1 MLPIISLL
9 LYIQLMNKIY
19 ISLLI
24 MFNTNIIADE
34 MSVDEMIDFIVQEQF
49 LSQQADSMKN
59 SMYTMMESVGL
70 NVKSKAMSDF
80 LDPFIDEYLISV
92 EKKVP
97 TLYEEIYS
105 DGEILALYN
114 FMKTQEGI
122 SINKK
127 QSIMTEKT
135 MLMVSEDA
143 VKLSESIG
151 IAFQE
156 NPELIQSLMK

>member
-1 MLPIISLL
+1 
-9 LYIQLMNKIY
+9 MNKIY
-19 ISLLI
+19 ISLLLI
-24 MFNTNIIADE
+24 FNTYISADE
-34 MSVDEMIDFIVQEQF
+34 MSVDEMVDFIVQEQF
-49 LSQQADSMKN
+49 LSQQEDTMKN
-59 SMYTMMESVGL
+59 SMYTLMESMGL

-80 LDPFIDEYLISV
+80 LNPFINEYISSI

-97 TLYEEIYS
+97 ALYKDIYS
-105 DGEILALYN
+105 DDEITALYN
-114 FMKTQEGI
+114 FMKTKEGI

-127 QSIMTEKT
+127 QSLMVEKT
-135 MLMVSEDA
+135 MLMVSEDG

>member
-1 MLPIISLL
+1 MK
-9 LYIQLMNKIY
+9 KIY
-19 ISLLI
+19 ISI
-24 MFNTNIIADE
+24 VFIFSTHISADKI
-34 MSVDEMIDFIVQEQF
+34 SVDEMVDFMVQEQF
-49 LSQQADSMKN
+49 LSQQEDTMKN
-59 SMYTMMESVGL
+59 SMYTMMETMGL
-70 NVKSKAMSDF
+70 NVESKAMSDF
-80 LDPFIDEYLISV
+80 LDPLINEYLSSI

-97 TLYEEIYS
+97 ALYKDIYTDDEIT
-105 DGEILALYN
+105 AMYN
-114 FMKTQEGI
+114 FMKTKEGI

-127 QSIMTEKT
+127 QSLLVEKT

>member
-1 MLPIISLL
+1 MGQKSITGDLK
-9 LYIQLMNKIY
+9 LMNKIY
-19 ISLLI
+19 ISLLLI
-24 MFNTNIIADE
+24 FNTYMSADQ
-34 MSVDEMIDFIVQEQF
+34 MSVDEMVDFIVKEQF
-49 LSQQADSMKN
+49 LSQQEDTMKN
-59 SMYTMMESVGL
+59 SMYTMMESMGL

-80 LDPFIDEYLISV
+80 LDPLINEYLSSI

-97 TLYEEIYS
+97 ALYKDIYTDDEI
-105 DGEILALYN
+105 IAMYN
-114 FMKTQEGI
+114 FMKTKEGI

-127 QSIMTEKT
+127 QSLLVEKT

-156 NPELIQSLMK
+156 NPELIQSL

>member
-1 MLPIISLL
+1 MGQKSITRDLK
-9 LYIQLMNKIY
+9 LMKKIY
-19 ISLLI
+19 ISLLLI
-24 MFNTNIIADE
+24 FNTYMSADQ
-34 MSVDEMIDFIVQEQF
+34 MSVDEMVDFIVKEQF
-49 LSQQADSMKN
+49 LSQQEDTMKN
-59 SMYTMMESVGL
+59 SMYTMMESMGL

-80 LDPFIDEYLISV
+80 LDPLINEYISSI

-97 TLYEEIYS
+97 ALYKDVYS
-105 DGEILALYN
+105 NDEILALYN
-114 FMKTQEGI
+114 FMKTKEGT
-122 SINKK
+122 SINSK
-127 QSIMTEKT
+127 QSLMVEKT

>member
-1 MLPIISLL
+1 
-9 LYIQLMNKIY
+9 
-19 ISLLI
+19 
-24 MFNTNIIADE
+24 MFNTYIIADE
-34 MSVDEMIDFIVQEQF
+34 MSVDEMVDFIVQEQF
-49 LSQQADSMKN
+49 LSQQADTMKN
-59 SMYTMMESVGL
+59 SMITMMESVGL

-80 LDPFIDEYLISV
+80 LDPFIDEYLSRV

-97 TLYEEIYS
+97 TLYKDIYS
-105 DGEILALYN
+105 DDEIKALYN
-114 FMKTQEGI
+114 FMNTQEGS

-127 QSIMTEKT
+127 QSLMTEKT
-135 MLMVSEDA
+135 MLMVSEDS

>member
-1 MLPIISLL
+1 MGQKSIIGEL
-9 LYIQLMNKIY
+9 IFMNKIY
-19 ISLLI
+19 ISLLLI
-24 MFNTNIIADE
+24 FNTYISSNEI
-34 MSVDEMIDFIVQEQF
+34 SVDEMVDFIVKEQF
-49 LSQQADSMKN
+49 LSQQEDTMKN
-59 SMYTMMESVGL
+59 SMYTMMESMGL

-80 LDPFIDEYLISV
+80 LDPLINEYISSI

-97 TLYEEIYS
+97 ALYKDVYS
-105 DGEILALYN
+105 NDEILALYN
-114 FMKTQEGI
+114 FMKTKEGT
-122 SINKK
+122 SINSK
-127 QSIMTEKT
+127 QSLMVEKT

>member
-1 MLPIISLL
+1 MGQKSITGDLK
-9 LYIQLMNKIY
+9 LMNKIY
-19 ISLLI
+19 ISLLLI
-24 MFNTNIIADE
+24 FNTYMSADQ
-34 MSVDEMIDFIVQEQF
+34 MSVDEMVDFIVKEQF
-49 LSQQADSMKN
+49 LSQQEDTMKN
-59 SMYTMMESVGL
+59 SMYTMMESMGL
-70 NVKSKAMSDF
+70 NVESKAMSDF
-80 LDPFIDEYLISV
+80 LDPLINEYLSSI

-97 TLYEEIYS
+97 ALYKDIYTDDEIT
-105 DGEILALYN
+105 AMYN
-114 FMKTQEGI
+114 FMKTKEGI

-127 QSIMTEKT
+127 QSLLVEKT

>member
-1 MLPIISLL
+1 MGQKSITGDLK
-9 LYIQLMNKIY
+9 LMNKIY
-19 ISLLI
+19 ISLLLI
-24 MFNTNIIADE
+24 FNTYMSADQ
-34 MSVDEMIDFIVQEQF
+34 MSVDEMVDFMVQEQF
-49 LSQQADSMKN
+49 LSQQEDTMKN
-59 SMYTMMESVGL
+59 SMYTMMESMGL

-80 LDPFIDEYLISV
+80 LDPLINEYLSSI

-97 TLYEEIYS
+97 ALYKDIYTDDEI
-105 DGEILALYN
+105 IAMYN
-114 FMKTQEGI
+114 FMKTKEGI

-127 QSIMTEKT
+127 QSLLVEKT

>member
-1 MLPIISLL
+1 MCIRDR
-9 LYIQLMNKIY
+9 
-19 ISLLI
+19 
-24 MFNTNIIADE
+24 FNTYIIADE
-34 MSVDEMIDFIVQEQF
+34 MSVDEMVDFIVQEQF
-49 LSQQADSMKN
+49 LSQQADTMKN
-59 SMYTMMESVGL
+59 SMITMMESVGL
-70 NVKSKAMSDF
+70 NVKSKALSDF
-80 LDPFIDEYLISV
+80 LDPFIDEYLSRV

-97 TLYEEIYS
+97 TLYKDIYS
-105 DGEILALYN
+105 DDEIKALYN
-114 FMKTQEGI
+114 FMNTQEGS

-127 QSIMTEKT
+127 QSLMTENT

>member
-1 MLPIISLL
+1 MFLL
-9 LYIQLMNKIY
+9 NL
-19 ISLLI
+19 
-24 MFNTNIIADE
+24 
-34 MSVDEMIDFIVQEQF
+34 F
-49 LSQQADSMKN
+49 LSAN
-59 SMYTMMESVGL
+59 IFAGVLL
-70 NVKSKAMSDF
+70 N
-80 LDPFIDEYLISV
+80 
-92 EKKVP
+92 
-97 TLYEEIYS
+97 
-105 DGEILALYN
+105 EILALFN